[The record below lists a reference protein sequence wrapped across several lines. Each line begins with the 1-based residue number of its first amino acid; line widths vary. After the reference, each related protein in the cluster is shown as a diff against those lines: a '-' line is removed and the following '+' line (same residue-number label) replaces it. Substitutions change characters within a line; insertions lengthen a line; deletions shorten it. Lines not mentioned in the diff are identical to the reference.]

1 MTKKR
6 ISAIIPC
13 YNVATTVSHAIE
25 SMLAQIYTLEEIIL
39 VDNGSSDETLKILIH
54 YQEKFPDLIK
64 IFHEPKKGS
73 NFARNLGLKMATGTW
88 IQFLDADDILHPNK
102 ISEQINL
109 IEQHSK
115 NNITID
121 FVAGAYWSINEN
133 TNQRIQVKVIEDH
146 FAALIFGSFGS
157 TCSNLFSKKALNT
170 INGWDVKKTSSQEYD
185 LMSRLVMAGMIALV
199 DQNPNTTVHVKENSI
214 SQSTS
219 IDRSIE
225 IFKNRQEY
233 RIKLLDWME
242 ENHKA
247 NDNYIRIYN
256 QCKQN
261 EWYDLY
267 VTYPVQP
274 IKLLKNQY
282 NILNLNIKDK
292 IIRYILFVLKRTK
305 YNKST
310 PKLIQKIFVLFKN
323 IPVFMKFILN

>member
-1 MTKKR
+1 
-6 ISAIIPC
+6 
-13 YNVATTVSHAIE
+13 
-25 SMLAQIYTLEEIIL
+25 
-39 VDNGSSDETLKILIH
+39 
-54 YQEKFPDLIK
+54 
-64 IFHEPKKGS
+64 
-73 NFARNLGLKMATGTW
+73 
-88 IQFLDADDILHPNK
+88 
-102 ISEQINL
+102 
-109 IEQHSK
+109 
-115 NNITID
+115 
-121 FVAGAYWSINEN
+121 
-133 TNQRIQVKVIEDH
+133 
-146 FAALIFGSFGS
+146 
-157 TCSNLFSKKALNT
+157 
-170 INGWDVKKTSSQEYD
+170 
-185 LMSRLVMAGMIALV
+185 MSRLVMAGMIALV